1 MLFFKNR
8 WSKWEISE
16 ENVPMIETYRDY
28 IAGDILYT
36 RNVRIDI
43 LKKVNLK
50 TGLVKYKTVKRA

>member
-28 IAGDILYT
+28 AGDILYT
-36 RNVRIDI
+36 RNVRTDI
-43 LKKVNLK
+43 LKKINLK